1 MKSLKEHKQPSY
13 DDFSTVEKSHEY
25 ITAEEFPD
33 GPFGSP
39 VNQKLGKSTSW
50 EKGQRTYSAFNYE
63 NKNLHEKAQRLF
75 PGAHPVHDN
84 PEDHEQ
90 NPS

>member
-1 MKSLKEHKQPSY
+1 MKSLKEDKQPSY
-13 DDFSTVEKSHEY
+13 RDFSTVEKSHEY

-50 EKGQRTYSAFNYE
+50 EEGQRTYSAFNYE
-63 NKNLHEKAQRLF
+63 NKNLHEKVQRLF

-84 PEDHEQ
+84 PKEHEQ